1 SGTSCSLSVRYANG
15 ARQSGLK
22 PVRAAGGQASWTW
35 HVLLGTKAGA
45 ARMSATCGHAGR
57 ASRTLIVVGQLAPPQ
72 ITVGQDGWSVHYKSF
87 GGASI
92 SYGVI
97 LKNHSSNA
105 DALNV
110 NVLVN
115 FVEPN
120 NHLFASSS
128 RNVNVI
134 PAGSEYALGYGF
146 DVPGVPPIARLEVV

>member
-1 SGTSCSLSVRYANG
+1 
-15 ARQSGLK
+15 
-22 PVRAAGGQASWTW
+22 
-35 HVLLGTKAGA
+35 
-45 ARMSATCGHAGR
+45 MSATCGHVGR
-57 ASRTLIVVGQLAPPQ
+57 ASRTLIVVGQLAPPK
-72 ITVGQDGWSVHYKSF
+72 ITVVKDGWSVHYKSF

-128 RNVNVI
+128 RTVNVI

-146 DVPGVPPIARLEVV
+146 DVQGVPPIARLEVVIQVGARQPKAAGGPAVDNVVIEPSTFDPSVVGDVAGELIN